1 MKKIIGSPI
10 GLGEVNLTVDNRVR
24 RCIKEYFGDVV
35 EPVNDELV
43 VSDEFFKGVLFD
55 TTYKRARSSNVT
67 PKDDEEYLII
77 LLVAEEQFL
86 NKIFMITDP
95 DGSDL
100 PNKSEFFIPFKKGFK
115 GMLESKPLLMKKS
128 LLNKIWVDG
137 VNGKAKLPET
147 EDEKEAAQVW
157 KKDKDE
163 TAKITANAAQDTED
177 SSKKTKNDCVQL
189 YGPNCARLDE
199 ENNECKE
206 HIEECVE
213 SKTDACCVTKDCIN
227 KKTKFQ
233 INQWN
238 GLLINLLV
246 FFWGV
251 FLIAFFRYSDVYGH
265 RHGNFLLIIVNGI
278 RKIFGKET
286 PGIDEDFGYYKT
298 IDSETGDV
306 NSKGGDLLVDSA
318 VFMVIFLV
326 LALVTLSLFLVNK
339 NGGFVK
345 LVPCKQDDYRER
357 INGLNC
363 PGGSQAIVC
372 GEKINGKVC
381 LGGGGCGDGREKDHE
396 KCACDIKTVE

>member
-199 ENNECKE
+199 ENNECNDDTE
-206 HIEECVE
+206 GEDPFWAIRE
-213 SKTDACCVTKDCIN
+213 SIKAKYGKSNVNQYQAKLANIGEK
-227 KKTKFQ
+227 KKT
-233 INQWN
+233 ITWN
-238 GLLINLLV
+238 GPKKWL
-246 FFWGV
+246 
-251 FLIAFFRYSDVYGH
+251 
-265 RHGNFLLIIVNGI
+265 
-278 RKIFGKET
+278 
-286 PGIDEDFGYYKT
+286 
-298 IDSETGDV
+298 
-306 NSKGGDLLVDSA
+306 
-318 VFMVIFLV
+318 
-326 LALVTLSLFLVNK
+326 
-339 NGGFVK
+339 
-345 LVPCKQDDYRER
+345 
-357 INGLNC
+357 
-363 PGGSQAIVC
+363 
-372 GEKINGKVC
+372 
-381 LGGGGCGDGREKDHE
+381 
-396 KCACDIKTVE
+396 